1 MPDCGT
7 LLSASALTHR
17 RDGICIMAEIGESW
31 ARVTAWLAANAPA
44 SYARLSPPA
53 LPAELDACERDLKV
67 ALPAELRRLLL
78 VSNGAAGWDAD
89 GTYHQEAWFLPGG
102 HRLLSAAELA
112 EDSRGLVETMSDLG
126 LPSLMGD
133 WWHPQ
138 WALFGRHAAGDGMA
152 IDQRPGPGRG
162 AVGEFENEGSTKF
175 TVGASLGEYVA
186 KFADSIENGTV
197 FLDCRPFVEDGSLD
211 WDVIDDADED

>member
-1 MPDCGT
+1 
-7 LLSASALTHR
+7 
-17 RDGICIMAEIGESW
+17 MAEIEESW

-44 SYARLSPPA
+44 SYATLRPPA

-89 GTYHQEAWFLPGG
+89 DTYHREAWFLPGG

-126 LPSLMGD
+126 ITSLMGD

-138 WALFGRHAAGDGMA
+138 WVLFGRHVAGDGMA
-152 IDQRPGPGRG
+152 IDQRPGPGQG
-162 AVGEFENEGSTKF
+162 AVGEFENEGSIKF
-175 TVGASLGEYVA
+175 TLGASLGEYVA
-186 KFADSIENGTV
+186 KVADSIENGTV
-197 FLDCRPFVEDGSLD
+197 FLYCRPFVEDGSLD
-211 WDVIDDADED
+211 WDVIDAVDEDY

>member
-1 MPDCGT
+1 MCV
-7 LLSASALTHR
+7 
-17 RDGICIMAEIGESW
+17 MAEIEESW
-31 ARVTAWLAANAPA
+31 ARVTAWLAANAPV

-53 LPAELDACERDLKV
+53 LPSELDACEHDLKV

-89 GTYHQEAWFLPGG
+89 DTYHREAWFLPGG

-112 EDSRGLVETMSDLG
+112 EDSRGLVATMSDLG
-126 LPSLMGD
+126 ITSLIGD

-138 WALFGRHAAGDGMA
+138 WVLFGRHGAGDGMA
-152 IDQRPGPGRG
+152 IDQRPGPGQG
-162 AVGEFENEGSTKF
+162 AVGEFKNEGSIKF

-186 KFADSIENGTV
+186 KVADSIENGTV
-197 FLDCRPFVEDGSLD
+197 FLYCRPFVEDGSLD
-211 WDVIDDADED
+211 CDVIDAVDEDY